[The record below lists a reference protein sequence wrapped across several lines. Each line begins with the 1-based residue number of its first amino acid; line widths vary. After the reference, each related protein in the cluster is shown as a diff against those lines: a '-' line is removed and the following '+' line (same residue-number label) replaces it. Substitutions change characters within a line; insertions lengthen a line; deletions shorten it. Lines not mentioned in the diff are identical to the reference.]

1 MSECDE
7 KLLDSQRLASKAK
20 ELLARHESE
29 LEGRHAAVRD
39 LESEL
44 GRVNGELDQVKNE
57 LGQVREERHRL
68 ADDLKR
74 RPEQFDGDL
83 IQIRLELG
91 QVTEERSRL
100 ISELEQTRHRLADSE
115 GRLRGAKREL
125 NCVRSELNRVTDEL
139 AEFYRKANESR
150 THEAELR
157 EAKQRSDDLCH
168 ALSTDLENMKVKLA
182 EAESRL
188 ATTKKSEDILEERL
202 ST

>member
-1 MSECDE
+1 LSECDE
-7 KLLDSQRLASKAK
+7 KLLDSKRLASKAK

-44 GRVNGELDQVKNE
+44 GRVNGELDQVKN
-57 LGQVREERHRL
+57 
-68 ADDLKR
+68 
-74 RPEQFDGDL
+74 
-83 IQIRLELG
+83 ELG

-150 THEAELR
+150 THQAELR

-188 ATTKKSEDILEERL
+188 ATTKKSEEILEERL
-202 ST
+202 TTSVLLRGRSQNFFVFGEYKLLVLNMVDYGN